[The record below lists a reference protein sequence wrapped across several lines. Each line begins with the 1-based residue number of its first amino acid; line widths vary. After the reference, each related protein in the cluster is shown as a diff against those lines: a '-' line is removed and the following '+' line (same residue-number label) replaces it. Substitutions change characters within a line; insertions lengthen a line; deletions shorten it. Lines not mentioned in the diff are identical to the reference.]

1 MVRVRN
7 KRRVGTKSASSADGS
22 LQTMGD
28 EKVHFQTAVF
38 QHYWPMD
45 QLHCSYGISVK
56 YFNKNT
62 YEII

>member
-28 EKVHFQTAVF
+28 EKVNFQTAVF
-38 QHYWPMD
+38 Q